1 MTEDEQIK
9 TIASAIAKA
18 HILTNNA
25 TFKIEAVNNQQTKYI
40 TVVSHSMLANDIEE
54 VISIEYMPFEVAKE
68 YVHCRV
74 HGLAAKLL
82 AKLHPEKP

>member
-1 MTEDEQIK
+1 MIIIK
-9 TIASAIAKA
+9 NIADAIAKA
-18 HILTNNA
+18 HMLTH
-25 TFKIEAVNNQQTKYI
+25 EAKLEMFAINENQTSYMAI
-40 TVVSHSMLANDIEE
+40 VTHPMLTSNIEE
-54 VISIEYMPFEVAKE
+54 VISVHNMPSDIAEE

>member
-1 MTEDEQIK
+1 M
-9 TIASAIAKA
+9 
-18 HILTNNA
+18 LTSN
-25 TFKIEAVNNQQTKYI
+25 
-40 TVVSHSMLANDIEE
+40 IEE
-54 VISIEYMPFEVAKE
+54 VISVHNMPSDIAEE

>member
-1 MTEDEQIK
+1 MTNVK
-9 TIASAIAKA
+9 KIADAIAKV
-18 HILTNNA
+18 HILTHNA
-25 TFKIEAVNNQQTKYI
+25 KLEIFAINENQTRYM
-40 TVVSHSMLANDIEE
+40 VVVTHPMLTSNIEE
-54 VISIEYMPFEVAKE
+54 VVSVHNMPSDIAEE